1 MLFGLF
7 SAGGA
12 KSATFADRATL
23 EAFSKSQAIIE
34 FAMDGTI
41 LTANA
46 NFLALMGYELSEV
59 VGKHHRIFVAPSD
72 ANGPAYRQFW
82 DRLRA
87 GTFDMAVYKRIGK
100 GGKEVWIQASY
111 NPVMGVDGKPMKMVK
126 IASDVT
132 AQQLAA
138 ADAHGQLIAISKS
151 QAVIEFSMQGEI
163 LSANENFCKALGYR
177 LDEIKGRHHRM
188 FVEPGYAKGS
198 EYQEFWERLT
208 NGDYQSGE
216 CLRIGKGGNH
226 VWIQASYN
234 PIFDLNGKP
243 FKVVKYATDITGRK
257 AAVNM
262 LGTGLTKL
270 ADGDLTSQIH
280 TQFVDELDLVRTA
293 FNYTVSRFSV
303 IVGQIRGTSG
313 ALKTATG
320 EILVGANNLAERTTK
335 QAVAIEQTSSAMEKL
350 GMTVVENAKR
360 AEQASGKAQSVSD
373 TAGQT
378 GEVMK
383 KSNEAMERISSSSA
397 KISKIIGLI
406 DDIAFQTNLLALNAS
421 VEAARAGDAG
431 KGFAVVAVEVRR
443 LAQSAA
449 SASSEVKALIEQS
462 ATEVTAGSKL
472 VAEATQQLT
481 EMLGSVHESAELIKD
496 ISGASRVQSAAIA
509 EVSTAM
515 RQMDEMT
522 KHNAALVD
530 ETNSA
535 IEKTEGQANELD
547 RIVEVFVIEGPA
559 RAAAP
564 LARAPAPQRG
574 VKALQA
580 KVKTAAKSYLSAGK
594 VAVGQDW
601 NEF

>member
-1 MLFGLF
+1 MP
-7 SAGGA
+7 
-12 KSATFADRATL
+12 R
-23 EAFSKSQAIIE
+23 
-34 FAMDGTI
+34 
-41 LTANA
+41 
-46 NFLALMGYELSEV
+46 
-59 VGKHHRIFVAPSD
+59 VASTRSSGND
-72 ANGPAYRQFW
+72 WANG
-82 DRLRA
+82 
-87 GTFDMAVYKRIGK
+87 
-100 GGKEVWIQASY
+100 
-111 NPVMGVDGKPMKMVK
+111 
-126 IASDVT
+126 
-132 AQQLAA
+132 
-138 ADAHGQLIAISKS
+138 
-151 QAVIEFSMQGEI
+151 
-163 LSANENFCKALGYR
+163 
-177 LDEIKGRHHRM
+177 
-188 FVEPGYAKGS
+188 
-198 EYQEFWERLT
+198 EYQA
-208 NGDYQSGE
+208 GE
-216 CLRIGKGGNH
+216 YLRIGKGGNQ

-280 TQFVDELDLVRTA
+280 TTFVDELDLVRTA
-293 FNYTVSRFSV
+293 FNYTVSRFSA

-547 RIVEVFVIEGPA
+547 RIVEVFVIDGPP
-559 RAAAP
+559 RATAP
-564 LARAPAPQRG
+564 ARAPAPPRG
-574 VKALQA
+574 RRRCRRR
-580 KVKTAAKSYLSAGK
+580 
-594 VAVGQDW
+594 
-601 NEF
+601 

>member
-1 MLFGLF
+1 MVFGIF
-7 SAGGA
+7 SGGGS
-12 KSATFADRATL
+12 KATAFTDRATL
-23 EAFSKSQAIIE
+23 AAFSKSQAIIE
-34 FAMDGTI
+34 FSMDGTI

-46 NFLALMGYELSEV
+46 NFLATMGYDLQEV
-59 VGKHHRIFVAPSD
+59 VGKHHRIFVEPSY
-72 ANGPAYRQFW
+72 ATTAAYSQFW
-82 DRLRA
+82 DRLRS

-111 NPVMGVDGKPMKMVK
+111 NPVLGMDGKPTKMVK

-132 AQQLAA
+132 AQKLAD
-138 ADAHGQLIAISKS
+138 ADAHGQLAAISKS
-151 QAVIEFSMQGEI
+151 QAVIEFNMQGEI

-535 IEKTEGQANELD
+535 IEKTEGQANQLD

-564 LARAPAPQRG
+564 LARAPAPQTG
-574 VKALQA
+574 VNALQA
-580 KVKTAAKSYLSAGK
+580 KVKTAAKSYLGAGK